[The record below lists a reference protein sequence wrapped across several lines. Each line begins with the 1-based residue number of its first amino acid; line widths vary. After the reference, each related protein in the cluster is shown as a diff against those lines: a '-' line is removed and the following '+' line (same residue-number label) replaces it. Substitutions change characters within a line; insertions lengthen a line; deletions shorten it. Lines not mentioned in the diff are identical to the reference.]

1 MNTELN
7 TDTKSKTIKILH
19 RNNKIKK
26 DSINKDLVKNENIN
40 KDLVK
45 KENIVEHDGKV
56 SLNIFLEKILI
67 ISSELSNGI
76 NQLNKKF
83 DTKMDMLE
91 KRISN
96 IENKL
101 NIPNQELEQKEI
113 ENLVEVKSEVLNID
127 KKEILKALKYNDY
140 RSLIYIF
147 KLYYKNNK
155 NDKYVYPIKI
165 IGTRSFEYYFNG
177 KWQKDLYGNHIIS
190 VICGNIQN
198 LFLKYNSLDDKA
210 NISCEDFIL
219 NQHFI
224 HKLSDEKYKKDI
236 FKHIVEEVKINN
248 S

>member
-7 TDTKSKTIKILH
+7 TDNKSKTIKILR
-19 RNNKIKK
+19 RNNKINKIIK
-26 DSINKDLVKNENIN
+26 NDITKENNNKDV
-40 KDLVK
+40 VK
-45 KENIVEHDGKV
+45 KENLESQDGKV
-56 SLNIFLEKILI
+56 SLNIFLEKMLI

-83 DTKMDMLE
+83 DDKMDILE
-91 KRISN
+91 KRILN

-101 NIPNQELEQKEI
+101 NIPNKELEQKEVI
-113 ENLVEVKSEVLNID
+113 NLVEVKSEILNID

-165 IGTRSFEYYFNG
+165 IGTRSFEYYFDG
-177 KWQKDLYGNHIIS
+177 KWHKDLYGNHIIS
-190 VICGNIQN
+190 VICGNIQT
-198 LFLKYNSLDDKA
+198 LFLKCNNLDDKD
-210 NISCEDFIL
+210 NISFEDFIL
-219 NQHFI
+219 NQDFI

-236 FKHIVEEVKINN
+236 FKHIIEEVRINN
-248 S
+248 KA